1 MIYEASEIVQLV
13 VLVVCFAL
21 ALIRALRARN
31 AVQLEV
37 ACFFACMLLG
47 NVYYY
52 GFVVVFDDF
61 PHYSYIA
68 DLSWI
73 AGYVFLLMLMIQC
86 EHERGPVAPIPAAW
100 IPVGVS
106 AACCAAYIYVNG
118 YPLLNLAD
126 NGLVAALGF
135 FAVRGLVARPEEELA
150 PGLATSKP
158 LHAAVFAFFV
168 VEQALWL
175 SSLIP
180 DAGPD
185 YVVYTAFNYALTL
198 IYAAILACSWRHDGL

>member
-1 MIYEASEIVQLV
+1 MIYEASEAIQLV
-13 VLVVCFAL
+13 MLVACFAL

-31 AVQLEV
+31 AVWLEV
-37 ACFFACMLLG
+37 VCFFACMLLG

-52 GFVVVFDDF
+52 GFMVVFDDF

-68 DLSWI
+68 DFSWI
-73 AGYVFLLMLMIQC
+73 AGYVFLLMLIIQC
-86 EHERGPVAPIPAAW
+86 EQERGPTAPIPVAW
-100 IPVGVS
+100 LPVGVS
-106 AACCAAYIYVNG
+106 AVCCAVYIYANG
-118 YPLLNLAD
+118 YPILNFVD

-135 FAVRGLVARPEEELA
+135 FAVRGLVAKPEEDFA
-150 PGLATSKP
+150 PGFATSKP
-158 LHAAVFAFFV
+158 LHFMVLVFFV

-185 YVVYTAFNYALTL
+185 YLVYTVFNFALTL
-198 IYAAILACSWRHDGL
+198 TYAAVLACSWRYDEL

>member
-1 MIYEASEIVQLV
+1 MIYETSETVQLV

-21 ALIRALRARN
+21 ALIRAQQARN
-31 AVQLEV
+31 AAWLEV
-37 ACFFACMLLG
+37 VCFFACMLLG

-106 AACCAAYIYVNG
+106 AVCCAVYICVNG

-135 FAVRGLVARPEEELA
+135 FAVRGLVAKPEEEIP

-158 LHAAVFAFFV
+158 LHAAVLAFFV

-198 IYAAILACSWRHDGL
+198 ICAGILACSWRHDGL